1 MVAGSRD
8 ESGTEGSIETL
19 PDPAFCILASLAQ
32 LLLGIF
38 SQAEETFGRIKGS
51 GAVESC
57 SLEVRR
63 CD

>member
-8 ESGTEGSIETL
+8 GSGKGSIETL

-38 SQAEETFGRIKGS
+38 SQAEETFGGIKGS
-51 GAVESC
+51 GAQESC

>member
-1 MVAGSRD
+1 MMAGSRD
-8 ESGTEGSIETL
+8 GSGKGSIETL

-38 SQAEETFGRIKGS
+38 SQAEETFGRIR
-51 GAVESC
+51 VQVQESC

>member
-8 ESGTEGSIETL
+8 GSGKGSIETL
-19 PDPAFCILASLAQ
+19 PDPAFCILESLAQ

-38 SQAEETFGRIKGS
+38 SQAEETFGRFKGS
-51 GAVESC
+51 GAGESC
-57 SLEVRR
+57 SLEARR